1 MQDKLEQEIQKNGPF
16 IAILI
21 NQEGNKF
28 YKGFTSPFL
37 REKAV
42 KKMKYAK
49 VKSVG
54 KMDFN
59 Y

>member
-1 MQDKLEQEIQKNGPF
+1 MNIEISNELQKNGPF

-21 NQEGNKF
+21 NQKGNKF

-42 KKMKYAK
+42 KKMKYAG
-49 VKSVG
+49 VKTIG
-54 KMDFN
+54 KIDYN
-59 Y
+59 